1 MSTKRDNTEPVSETS
16 TGPAEARLSSAA
28 RDRIAVVPQTPSGP
42 QVDQSGQDQK
52 PIFLLLQGQSDILD
66 LIASGA
72 PMKETL
78 DRTAV
83 LAELVVESACCSV
96 QVLDRGGE
104 RFADVVAPNLPDDYI
119 RHISLGSIGD
129 MASVEAICAMS
140 KKPVY
145 IPDLSAESPETPAY
159 LRDRTGSH
167 GLSAVWAHPML
178 DQSGEPLGVLSLYFR
193 TTQASNPRVDRIVRA
208 LASLARFAIEHHR
221 SSEALRSADQR
232 FGALAASIPGVV
244 YQRMV
249 TPDGQIRYTYISDGA
264 KDLFGVSPEEIV
276 SDPNALFD
284 CHGPQYRETFRER
297 LLEASRELKM
307 WDVEATI
314 VTKDGEQK
322 YTHAIARPH
331 RTPDGTVFWDGVIL
345 DATRIKQ
352 AELEAASIEA
362 RTREAI
368 LESISQGLALYDEG
382 DRLVVCNSHF
392 MEFNPELGDV
402 IRPGVDYET
411 VARALI
417 DSSLDAAAPPS
428 QRDELLQQQMR
439 LHRSGGH
446 AAERRL
452 PNGRWVLITE
462 HRTEHGGTAIVH
474 TDVTE
479 LKKREAKLE
488 TSNHELQQFASVASH
503 DLQEPLRKIE
513 AFGDRLHKLCGNS
526 LGEEATLYLDRMLFS
541 TKRMRKLISDLLAY
555 SRVTTKPRPFEAC
568 DFKAIAGEVVSDL
581 QIQIEESGGRV
592 EIGDLPVVEA
602 DAMQMR
608 QLVQNL
614 ISNALKFRRKDV
626 PPVVTVSGQ
635 IVNGADHPA
644 GPVTPAGDLLE
655 LSISDNGIGF
665 DMKYVERIFNIF
677 QRLHNRS
684 EYDGTGI
691 GLATCRKIVERH
703 GGALR
708 AASKPGHGTTITA
721 ILPVKQ
727 MLTEA

>member
-1 MSTKRDNTEPVSETS
+1 
-16 TGPAEARLSSAA
+16 
-28 RDRIAVVPQTPSGP
+28 
-42 QVDQSGQDQK
+42 
-52 PIFLLLQGQSDILD
+52 
-66 LIASGA
+66 
-72 PMKETL
+72 
-78 DRTAV
+78 
-83 LAELVVESACCSV
+83 
-96 QVLDRGGE
+96 
-104 RFADVVAPNLPDDYI
+104 
-119 RHISLGSIGD
+119 
-129 MASVEAICAMS
+129 
-140 KKPVY
+140 
-145 IPDLSAESPETPAY
+145 
-159 LRDRTGSH
+159 
-167 GLSAVWAHPML
+167 ML
-178 DQSGEPLGVLSLYFR
+178 DQSGEPLGVLSLYFQ
-193 TTQASNPRVDRIVRA
+193 TVQAGDPGVDRIVPA
-208 LASLARFAIEHHR
+208 LASLARFAVEHHR
-221 SSEALRSADQR
+221 SAEALRSADQR

-284 CHGPQYRETFRER
+284 CHSPQYRETFRER

-345 DATRIKQ
+345 DATRIKE

-368 LESISQGLALYDEG
+368 LESISQGLALYDED

-392 MEFNPELGDV
+392 LEFNPELGDV
-402 IRPGVDYET
+402 IRPGVSYET
-411 VARALI
+411 VAGALI
-417 DSSLDAAAPPS
+417 DSGLDAGAPPS
-428 QRDELLQQQMR
+428 QRDELLQQQMQ

-479 LKKREAKLE
+479 LKNREASLE
-488 TSNHELQQFASVASH
+488 ISNHELQQFASVASH

-513 AFGDRLHKLCGNS
+513 AFGDRLHKMCGNS
-526 LGEEATLYLDRMLFS
+526 LGEEATLYLDRMLSS
-541 TKRMRKLISDLLAY
+541 TKRMRKLINDLLAY
-555 SRVTTKPRPFEAC
+555 SRVTTKSRPFEAC
-568 DFKAIAGEVVSDL
+568 NFKVIAEEVVSDL

-608 QLVQNL
+608 QLLQNL

-626 PPVVTVSGQ
+626 APVVTVSGR
-635 IVNGADHPA
+635 ILSGGDR
-644 GPVTPAGDLLE
+644 PVQSVPSAGDILE
-655 LSISDNGIGF
+655 LNISDNGIGF
-665 DMKYVERIFNIF
+665 EMKYVDRIFNIF

-684 EYDGTGI
+684 EYEGTGI
-691 GLATCRKIVERH
+691 GLATCRKIAERH
-703 GGALR
+703 GGALQ
-708 AASKPGHGTTITA
+708 AKSNPGDGTTITA
-721 ILPVKQ
+721 HLPVKQ
-727 MLTEA
+727 RLTEA